1 VLLED
6 ELVLAPGLALVHIDL
21 KVLPLVASQE
31 LKVVFTLLKVVDL
44 DVVVAGLFISR
55 VQQLNLVEV
64 VVD

>member
-1 VLLED
+1 MLLED

>member
-1 VLLED
+1 M
-6 ELVLAPGLALVHIDL
+6 APGLALVHIDL